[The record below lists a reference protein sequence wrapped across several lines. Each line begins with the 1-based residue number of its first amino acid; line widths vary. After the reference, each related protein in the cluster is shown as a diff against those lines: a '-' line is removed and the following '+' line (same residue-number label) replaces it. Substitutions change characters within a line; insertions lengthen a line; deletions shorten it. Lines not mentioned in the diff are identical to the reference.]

1 MAKKTIQN
9 KWAQNSSNV
18 QTFTEAEVA
27 AGIEY
32 KGAVV
37 SNQLNGVAADLYEY
51 ADNLQRA
58 GTAWNPLK
66 SYEIGDVVE
75 VRAVLNG
82 EQSIAKFACIEA
94 GKSAP
99 LVDNEADS
107 FTLDDSKN
115 VCVFTITDDG
125 TKTLKAYC
133 GTSWITLKEP
143 VFVEAKKEIFLE
155 VKDYVIST
163 AFVGLNYEVDLEA
176 IVEANSTYKK
186 GQFKIKSCQ
195 FVPHLTAGSAGAASS
210 YGNSYLSTASSLA
223 FSASTKSTNYNHA
236 SQYLSLSGVTSG
248 SAYGAYSAI
257 ISASTVVGN
266 SGTSC
271 NCITKASYWSL
282 CEISISSG
290 RTQAYSKAFAAY
302 WARAQTKCGEYLTL
316 ISQVKI
322 IYEVW
327 NSDKTIIIDRL
338 TTGAMLFINE
348 NQKLLIQNEEQN
360 CQSRTMGGTFY
371 FKLEV

>member
-18 QTFTEAEVA
+18 QTFTEEEVA

-37 SNQLNGVAADLYEY
+37 SNQLNGVAADLYEF

-99 LVDNEADS
+99 LVDNGATS
-107 FTLDDSKN
+107 FILDDSKN

-133 GTSWITLKEP
+133 GSAWITLKEP
-143 VFVEAKKEIFLE
+143 VFVEAKKEVLLE
-155 VKDYVIST
+155 VKDHVIST

-176 IVEANSTYKK
+176 IVEANSNYKK

-195 FVPHLTAGSAGAASS
+195 FIPNLTAGSAVNNCTYVYTYVRGVLNSSANLEFNKNAIKTFYNLFTQSVAQNSSSATATAA
-210 YGNSYLSTASSLA
+210 YVATATATASA
-223 FSASTKSTNYNHA
+223 GNK
-236 SQYLSLSGVTSG
+236 
-248 SAYGAYSAI
+248 SAI
-257 ISASTVVGN
+257 A
-266 SGTSC
+266 
-271 NCITKASYWSL
+271 
-282 CEISISSG
+282 
-290 RTQAYSKAFAAY
+290 
-302 WARAQTKCGEYLTL
+302 
-316 ISQVKI
+316 KI
-322 IYEVW
+322 KIVYEVW

-348 NQKLLIQNEEQN
+348 NQKLLIQNEEAN